1 MSELR
6 TNRIVP
12 RDGLAS
18 GMSGGIIQIVQNTS
32 DTAVQTTNTASYEDA
47 GLTATITPTR
57 SDSKIFVM
65 VSIPFRLA
73 NDGASAN
80 GGSYQILRG
89 STNIDSV
96 QAYMYYNAGSGM
108 TTKYTYL
115 LHNRQI
121 LDSPATTSAVT
132 YKTQHI
138 AYGSGS
144 SVYSQYGGRSYMT
157 LMEVS
162 G

>member
-6 TNRIVP
+6 TNRIIP

-18 GMSGGIIQIVQNTS
+18 GMSGGIIQIVQNFT
-32 DTAVQTTNTASYEDA
+32 DTAIETTNIAAYEDS
-47 GLTATITPTR
+47 GLNATITPTR
-57 SDSKIFVM
+57 SDSKIFIM
-65 VSIPFRLA
+65 VSQPWRMA
-73 NDGASAN
+73 NASGGQN
-80 GGSYQILRG
+80 GGAYRILRG
-89 STNIDSV
+89 STNIDNV
-96 QAYMYYNAGSGM
+96 QAYLYYHAGSGM
-108 TTKYTYL
+108 STKYNYGVY
-115 LHNRQI
+115 HRQI

-138 AYGSGS
+138 PYGTNST
-144 SVYSQYGGRSYMT
+144 VYSQYAGRSFMT

>member
-12 RDGLAS
+12 RDGLTS

-32 DTAVQTTNTASYEDA
+32 DTAVETTNTASYEDV

-73 NDGASAN
+73 NDGAGAN

-89 STNIDSV
+89 STNIDVV

-108 TTKYTYL
+108 STKYTYL

-144 SVYSQYGGRSYMT
+144 KVYSQYGGRSYMT

>member
-1 MSELR
+1 
-6 TNRIVP
+6 
-12 RDGLAS
+12 
-18 GMSGGIIQIVQNTS
+18 
-32 DTAVQTTNTASYEDA
+32 
-47 GLTATITPTR
+47 
-57 SDSKIFVM
+57 M
-65 VSIPFRLA
+65 VSIPFRMA
-73 NDGASAN
+73 NDGSGAN

-115 LHNRQI
+115 LHSRQI